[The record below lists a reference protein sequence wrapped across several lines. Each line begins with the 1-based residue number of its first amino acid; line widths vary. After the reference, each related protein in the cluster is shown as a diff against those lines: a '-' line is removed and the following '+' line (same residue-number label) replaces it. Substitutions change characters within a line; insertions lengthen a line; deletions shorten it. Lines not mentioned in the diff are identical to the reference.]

1 MKGKCKW
8 EGKDAEGREPDQK
21 MCKEVVE
28 KEKEQIGV
36 IVRELE

>member
-1 MKGKCKW
+1 
-8 EGKDAEGREPDQK
+8 

-36 IVRELE
+36 IVRAGIIRVKRKKVEKVDMVAKSA